1 MFRLEEIG
9 YLILLLGIPVYYLLY
24 LNYHKQK
31 NARWETLGNAK
42 TLQNSR
48 RLDVD
53 KFNFKFILFLLVSF
67 FSILAL
73 TNPQYGKKKEKIK
86 TQNVDVFI
94 GLDVSQSMLCTD
106 IKPDRLSRAQIW
118 IKQFL
123 DRFHSERIGFISFAG
138 SAYLHSPLTTDIPT
152 INLMASLA
160 GPKNIGTQGTAIA
173 DAIRLA
179 TKSFAEEEG
188 FHKVILLISDGEDH
202 EGEAIEAAKQAA
214 EKGITIFT
222 IPIGTEQGAPV
233 PNMNYGAENYKTNE
247 KGELILSKPNRQLM
261 KEIADATQAE
271 TLEIQNGDTS
281 FDILKKR
288 FALLSK
294 KDVTYNSFS
303 SYESYFQYL
312 LILAFGLL
320 IFETITT
327 RRKNV

>member
-9 YLILLLGIPVYYLLY
+9 YLSLLLVIPVFYILLL
-24 LNYHKQK
+24 NYQRQK
-31 NARWETLGNAK
+31 NATWDKLGIAK

-48 RLDVD
+48 LLKKD
-53 KFNFKFILFLLVSF
+53 KFNFKFILFLIIAF
-67 FSILAL
+67 FGILAL

-94 GLDVSQSMLCTD
+94 ALDVSQSMLCTD

-152 INLMASLA
+152 INLMASMA

-179 TKSFAEEEG
+179 TKSFADEEG

-202 EGEAIEAAKQAA
+202 EGEAVDAAKQAA

-222 IPIGTEQGAPV
+222 IPVGTEQGAPV
-233 PNMNYGAENYKTNE
+233 PNMNYGTNSYKTNE
-247 KGELILSKPNRQLM
+247 KGELITSKPNRQLM
-261 KEIADATQAE
+261 QEIADATQSE
-271 TLEIQNGDTS
+271 LLEIQNGDAS

-312 LILAFGLL
+312 LFIAFGLL
-320 IFETITT
+320 IFETITM
-327 RRKNV
+327 RRKNE